1 MPSVVSR
8 KTSLTIRHRFT
19 PASTFSTTTRALEMR
34 GLRHLSATL
43 NAWPLGFFW
52 LPGQH
57 PRRLIALQTR
67 VLAQR
72 RVGWRAH
79 LCPISRLLVV
89 RCADHRRP
97 QRDHF
102 GGVCV
107 DQQEVL
113 VRRRFLLAAVGLL
126 VRRGVGWTLA
136 TALGGVPDPIG
147 GTRQCQGAGGDPAR
161 VALRRHAESGEG
173 PWQDGEHVM
182 HPRVGLGLAQSAWQ
196 AVHGVQWIGLL
207 VDEDEEQLVFHL
219 RQDAFGAAAALALA
233 HLAFPGLV
241 WRREYGRG
249 RSKGRQ
255 HTRTLVVRQSG
266 RGQDLSRSV
275 L

>member
-1 MPSVVSR
+1 M
-8 KTSLTIRHRFT
+8 
-19 PASTFSTTTRALEMR
+19 
-34 GLRHLSATL
+34 
-43 NAWPLGFFW
+43 
-52 LPGQH
+52 
-57 PRRLIALQTR
+57 
-67 VLAQR
+67 
-72 RVGWRAH
+72 
-79 LCPISRLLVV
+79 
-89 RCADHRRP
+89 
-97 QRDHF
+97 
-102 GGVCV
+102 
-107 DQQEVL
+107 
-113 VRRRFLLAAVGLL
+113 RFLLAVVLL
-126 VRRGVGWTLA
+126 LLRRSVGWTLA

-147 GTRQCQGAGGDPAR
+147 GTRKRQGAGGDPAR

-182 HPRVGLGLAQSAWQ
+182 HPRVGLWLAQSAWKPCM
-196 AVHGVQWIGLL
+196 VCSWIGLL
-207 VDEDEEQLVFHL
+207 VDEDEEQRVFHL
-219 RQDAFGAAAALALA
+219 RQEAFGAAAALALA